1 MDPMAV
7 IGQKGREVAMRLS
20 SHIRLDSRTQ
30 NVFRL
35 LCPLCCPQ
43 EKGMPLQLKRGV
55 FSLG

>member
-7 IGQKGREVAMRLS
+7 IGQKGREVTIRLS

-35 LCPLCCPQ
+35 L
-43 EKGMPLQLKRGV
+43 
-55 FSLG
+55 